1 MSELCQN
8 SEIVCIL
15 STAAVR
21 TSTAC
26 TYVWL
31 WGGDGRMMSL
41 AGNNEAH
48 DVT

>member
-8 SEIVCIL
+8 SEVVWML
-15 STAAVR
+15 STATVR

-31 WGGDGRMMSL
+31 WGGDGGMMSL